1 MKGELILTKKPEDL
15 IKEMTIEE
23 KAELCS
29 GATWW
34 KTAAI
39 ERLDIPSIMT
49 SDGPHGLRKQ
59 DEEADHLGINESIKA
74 ICFPTASATACSW
87 DRDLLNKM
95 GEALGEECQTEDVN
109 ILLGQGVNIKR
120 SPLCGRNFEYFSE
133 DPLLA
138 SELATSYVKG
148 VQSMGVGTSLK
159 HFAANNQEHRR
170 LTVDAQIDERSFREI
185 YLSAFEK
192 VVKEAQPWTV
202 MCAYNRIN
210 GTHAS
215 EHKRLLTDILKEEWE
230 HEGFVV
236 SDWGAVNYR
245 DKGIEAGLE
254 LEMPSSHGDGKKAI
268 VDAVNDGSLS
278 EESLDRAAKRV
289 LKIVLKAS
297 ENDRDDIEYNK
308 DEHHKLAREIA
319 AESIVLLK
327 NEDDILPINEKE
339 NIGVVGAFAKKPR
352 FQGGGSSHINPYQ
365 VDKAYDE
372 INKYCDYKIPY
383 AAGYSLKSDEKDQK
397 LINEA
402 KKLAEDVDKLVVF
415 AGLPDR
421 YESEGYDRE
430 TLAMPPNQISLIKEL
445 AAVNENI
452 VVVLSNGSPITMPWL
467 QDVKGVVEGYLI
479 GQAGGGAAAD
489 ILFGHVNPSGKLA
502 ETFPQDLSDNPSYL
516 FFPGE
521 NDKVEYREGIFVGY
535 RYYDSK
541 EIEPLFPFGYGLS
554 YTDFEYSDLR
564 LDEENIT
571 DKENLKVTVKIK
583 NSGKISGKE
592 VVQLYVSDPESA
604 VIKPKK
610 ELKDFAKVELEPG
623 QEKILEFE
631 LGKRAFA
638 YYNTEIDDWYVE
650 SGDYQILIGASSRD
664 IRLKDKVEVEST
676 QELPL
681 EYTIN
686 TNIGDIMADPEK
698 EKYFNELLEKYLKGS
713 DFMERME
720 NRSDEML
727 EAMLKYMPLRGL
739 AMFSEGA
746 ISRQEIEE
754 MVDKL
759 NEKFAV

>member
-1 MKGELILTKKPEDL
+1 LTKKVEEL
-15 IKEMTIEE
+15 IKEMTVEE
-23 KAELCS
+23 KAEICS

-39 ERLDIPSIMT
+39 ERLEIPSIMT

-109 ILLGQGVNIKR
+109 ILLGPGVNIKR

-215 EHKRLLTDILKEEWE
+215 EHKRLLTDILKEEWK

-245 DKGIEAGLE
+245 DKGVEAGLE

-268 VDAVNDGSLS
+268 VDAVKDGSLS
-278 EESLDRAAKRV
+278 EESLNRAAKRI
-289 LKIVLKAS
+289 LKIVLKAA
-297 ENDRDDIEYNK
+297 EKDRDDIEYDK

-327 NEDDILPINEKE
+327 NEDSVLPLNETE

-372 INKYCDYKIPY
+372 INKYSDCDIPY

-397 LINEA
+397 LIDEA
-402 KKLAEDVDKLVVF
+402 KELAENVDKLVVF

-430 TLAMPPNQISLIKEL
+430 TLSMPPNQNSLIKEL

-502 ETFPQDLSDNPSYL
+502 ETFPQNLSDNPSYL

-521 NDKVEYREGIFVGY
+521 RDRVEYREGIFVGY

-541 EIEPLFPFGYGLS
+541 KIEPLFPFGYGLS

-564 LDEENIT
+564 FDEENIT
-571 DKENLKVTVKIK
+571 DKENLKVTVKVK

-592 VVQLYVSDPESA
+592 VVQLYVSDPESE

-623 QEKILEFE
+623 QEKIVEFE
-631 LGKRAFA
+631 LDKRAFA

-650 SGDYQILIGASSRD
+650 SGDYEILIGASSRD
-664 IRLKDKVEVEST
+664 IRLKDKVKVEST
-676 QELPL
+676 QKLPL

-698 EKYFNELLEKYLKGS
+698 EKYFNELLEEYLKGS

-746 ISRQEIEE
+746 ITRQEIEE
-754 MVDKL
+754 MADKL
-759 NEKFAV
+759 NKKFAV